1 MKYLVVALPNDSELA
16 GWLGKKGGE
25 NGITFYNRR
34 QEDTVMTILTPS
46 NLNEK
51 FYALG
56 EILTLADVAVI
67 STKSIDA
74 DFGESVI
81 ASSLLNKKVLF
92 TNDNDVSSI
101 INKIALNHKVIEKER
116 ILDEIISYSK
126 EKKNGE
132 ELLIDIDKVFP
143 VKGVGLVLLGIVRSG
158 TVKVH
163 DKLYTRFGK
172 EVQVRSIQVQDEDR
186 ELAEQGARVGLAVKG
201 IEEKD
206 IEKGEL
212 LAKKQIK
219 EVSEFEAEL
228 SISPLQKEISE
239 EMQYTLAHNF
249 DVVPCKIQ
257 KIDAKKYRIKLGK
270 NTQMISSDK
279 FILLKEKAPRI
290 IGSGTIIRN

>member
-1 MKYLVVALPNDSELA
+1 MKYLVVAIPNDQELA
-16 GWLGKKGGE
+16 SWLGKKGGE

-34 QEDTVMTILTPS
+34 VEDTVITILTPS

-56 EILTLADVAVI
+56 EILTLSDIVII
-67 STKSIDA
+67 STKNIDA

-81 ASSLLNKKVLF
+81 SASLLSKKVLF
-92 TNDNDVSSI
+92 TNDNDISSI
-101 INKIALNHKVIEKER
+101 IGKISLNNKIIEKEHV
-116 ILDEIISYSK
+116 LDELIAISN
-126 EKKNGE
+126 EKKSGD

-163 DKLYTRFGK
+163 DKLYTRAGK

-186 ELAEQGARVGLAVKG
+186 ELAEKGARVGLAVKG

-212 LAKKQIK
+212 LSKKQIK
-219 EVSEFEAEL
+219 EISEFDATL

-239 EMQYTLAHNF
+239 EMQYTLIRGF
-249 DVVPCKIQ
+249 DTVPCKIIAIEKQ
-257 KIDAKKYRIKLGK
+257 KSLYKIKLGK
-270 NTQMISSDK
+270 AIQINKNDPAVI
-279 FILLKEKAPRI
+279 IKERSPKTFGAI
-290 IGSGTIIRN
+290 K